1 MTDAVKL
8 AVRIAAAQLSGLSRT
23 RTLVPAGPFTGLLAP
38 SGPDYLNY
46 TVAAR
51 PGEPVLDPAEVDAG
65 LDALRA
71 AFPEGTLRF
80 ELIDEATPGA
90 VDALEG
96 AGLGVTLRVPVLTI
110 EPPDLVRPEPAP
122 GVTVELV
129 TTERDHVL
137 GSVLAHRAFGMGGAD
152 LPTGPPPEPPD
163 GGMVLARM
171 DGEPVAVASW
181 TPVADGVTEV
191 VGVATVEEYR
201 RQGFGGLVTAYAVDR
216 VVALAGA
223 TLAWL
228 TPGSADA
235 DRVYRKVG
243 FQPVATAVHLAEEPA
258 L

>member
-8 AVRIAAAQLSGLSRT
+8 AVRIAEAQLSGLGRS

-38 SGPDYLNY
+38 SGPDYLSY

-51 PGEPVLDPAEVDAG
+51 PGEAVEDPAEVDAG

-80 ELIDEATPGA
+80 ELIDEAAPGA
-90 VDALEG
+90 VEALAG
-96 AGLGVTLRVPVLTI
+96 AGFAVTLRIPVMTI
-110 EPPDLVRPEPAP
+110 EPADLVLPEPAP
-122 GVTVELV
+122 GVTVDLV
-129 TTERDHVL
+129 TSERDRVL
-137 GSVLAHRAFGMGGAD
+137 GATLANAAFGMGGGD
-152 LPTGPPPEPPD
+152 LPDGEPPEPVD
-163 GGMVLARM
+163 GGSVLARM

-181 TPVADGVTEV
+181 TAVADGVTEI

-216 VVALAGA
+216 AVALGGV

-243 FQPVATAVHLAEEPA
+243 FRPVATAVHLAEEPA